1 MIGGTNSRQEYRQS
15 SVHLAHMLVAP
26 LALALTG
33 KTPDDGDNLGSSQLI
48 VFLTWLQV

>member
-33 KTPDDGDNLGSSQLI
+33 KTPDDGENFDSCQLI